1 MAKIVRNLQEIKNDV
16 FKYCILLP
24 NPPVG
29 VHGTAN
35 QDVPTITQKTSS
47 ILPMIS
53 FKPKLEKKH
62 AAIALLK
69 LFFVYL

>member
-1 MAKIVRNLQEIKNDV
+1 MAKIVRNLQEIKNDD

-35 QDVPTITQKTSS
+35 QDVPAITQKTSS
-47 ILPMIS
+47 ILPMTS
-53 FKPKLEKKH
+53 FIPKLEQKTRCYCIIK
-62 AAIALLK
+62 II
-69 LFFVYL
+69 FVFL